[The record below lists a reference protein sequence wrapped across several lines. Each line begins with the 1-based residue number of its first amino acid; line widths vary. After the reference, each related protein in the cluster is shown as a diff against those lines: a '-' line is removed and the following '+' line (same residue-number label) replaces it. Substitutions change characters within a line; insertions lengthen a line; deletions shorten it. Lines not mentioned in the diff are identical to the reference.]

1 MCGIV
6 GFKSNR
12 DFGRLRDSL
21 PEATSRLVHRGPDD
35 TGLFFDQESGV
46 GLGHRRLSVIDL
58 SEAGRQPMASDD
70 GMVHIAYN
78 GEIYNFQK
86 IRITLEGHGH
96 HFRTRTDTEV
106 ILKAYMEWGIGC
118 LTRFV
123 GMFALALW
131 DKRIGKLFLARDRIG
146 IKPLYYYYGESEF
159 LFASEL
165 KALMAF
171 KGFPKDIDPD
181 AVPLFL
187 HYQYIPSPRTV
198 FKDTFKLLPG

>member
-6 GFKSNR
+6 GFRTNR
-12 DFGRLRDSL
+12 DFSRLRDAL

-70 GMVHIAYN
+70 GMVNIVYN
-78 GEIYNFQK
+78 GEIYNFQE
-86 IRITLEGHGH
+86 IRSTLEGHGH
-96 HFRTRTDTEV
+96 HFRTETDTEV
-106 ILKAYMEWGIGC
+106 ILNAYMEWGMDC

-131 DKRIGKLFLARDRIG
+131 DSRSRLLFLARDRLG
-146 IKPLYYYYGESEF
+146 IKPLYYHFTPGE
-159 LFASEL
+159 LIFASEL

-171 KGFPKDIDPD
+171 KGFPRDIDPD

-187 HYQYIPSPRTV
+187 H
-198 FKDTFKLLPG
+198 